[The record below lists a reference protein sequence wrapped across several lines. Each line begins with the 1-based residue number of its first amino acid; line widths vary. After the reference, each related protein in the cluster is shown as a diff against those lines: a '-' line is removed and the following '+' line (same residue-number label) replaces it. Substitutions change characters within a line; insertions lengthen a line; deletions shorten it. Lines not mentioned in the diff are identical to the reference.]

1 MKNITIFLL
10 MSLSIYCQDKID
22 PPTVLSDTTAN
33 YSLIINH
40 QDRFILGWNWGTPG
54 RKLDD

>member
-1 MKNITIFLL
+1 